1 MKLIFK
7 IIATVLAML
16 VIMISVSCKKTPA
29 SSENNSTY
37 ISESKIE
44 TVKVESED
52 ISSELESE
60 IETGSTAESTSNKML
75 VYADKDGNTYELI
88 RVVTDIE
95 DRELVIL
102 YNLKNKS
109 VLLAMKNYFDA
120 NFHLVEDYQP

>member
-44 TVKVESED
+44 TVEVESED
-52 ISSELESE
+52 TSSESE
-60 IETGSTAESTSNKML
+60 IETGSTEESTSNKML

-120 NFHLVEDYQP
+120 NFHLVEDY